1 MTVNTSTHQPA
12 GLPNRS
18 DQESGVRPAGRHADT
33 FSPEAMA
40 LVRKIIARYPE
51 GRQKSALLPVLHL
64 AQAEFGGWLSPETM
78 DYVAGLLEIKPVE
91 VYEVA
96 TFYTMFNLKPVG
108 KCVLEVCRTGPC
120 WLRGSEDIVSYL
132 QDKLGITD
140 GETSTDGMFTL
151 KTVECLASCG
161 TAPVIQVGD
170 HYIEN
175 LSCEKMDGVL
185 NELRANYEDGKS
197 QNYRT

>member
-1 MTVNTSTHQPA
+1 MDNKKPQF
-12 GLPNRS
+12 S
-18 DQESGVRPAGRHADT
+18 DAT
-33 FSPEAMA
+33 MA
-40 LVRKIIARYPE
+40 LVQKVIKRYPE

-78 DYVAGLLEIKPVE
+78 DYVADILNLAPIE

-96 TFYTMFNLKPVG
+96 SFYTMYNLRPVG

-120 WLRGSEDIVSYL
+120 MLRGSDDIIEYL
-132 QDKLGITD
+132 EEKLGIKD
-140 GETSTDGMFTL
+140 GETTTDGMFTL

-161 TAPVIQVGD
+161 TAPMMQVGD

-175 LSCEKMDGVL
+175 LSCEKMDGIL
-185 NELRANYEDGKS
+185 TDL
-197 QNYRT
+197 QNAHQNK